1 MSVPPPANYHPTI
14 FDVALRSG
22 VSPTTVSHVLNGT
35 RFVANGSRQRVLKA
49 VEELGYQP
57 NAAARSL
64 RSRRRRIIGL
74 LVTNLQNRGFAGLL
88 EGIDQVMAQA
98 GYSIII
104 SASRGDPEAER
115 SAVRMLREQRV
126 DGLILAGSAGAAD
139 DMLFG
144 LHATGLPMV
153 CINRTPTPLPL
164 DQVTVDYAEAARVL
178 ADHLL
183 ALGHHRFALLG
194 GGPSPDCHPFV
205 DGWYRA
211 LAEHGVPAE
220 CTASYGG
227 VSREEI
233 GYHLAREALRQPLPP
248 SALVTGNS
256 PLAGGALLA
265 CQELG
270 LAIPAQVSLA
280 TLGDGV
286 WMQVAAP
293 PLTAVQD
300 AAPEF
305 GTAAA
310 HLLLDRMA
318 GTRTGPARVITM
330 PAMLVV
336 RRSTGYAPPRL
347 LTSSVERS
355 AAV

>member
-1 MSVPPPANYHPTI
+1 VNIPPPANHHPTI

-35 RFVANGSRQRVLKA
+35 RFVANGSRQRVLMA

-74 LVTNLQNRGFAGLL
+74 LVTNLQNRGFAALL

-98 GYSIII
+98 GYSIIV
-104 SASRGDPEAER
+104 SASRGDPDVER
-115 SAVRMLREQRV
+115 AAVRMLREQRV

-139 DMLFG
+139 DMLLG

-153 CINRTPTPLPL
+153 CINRTPTALPL
-164 DQVTVDYAEAARVL
+164 DQVTVDYAGAARVL
-178 ADHLL
+178 ASHLL
-183 ALGHHRFALLG
+183 ALGHRQFALLG
-194 GGPSPDCHPFV
+194 GGRSPDCHPLL
-205 DGWYRA
+205 DGWYAA
-211 LAEHGVPAE
+211 LADQHVPAA
-220 CTASYGG
+220 CTTSYVG

-233 GYHLAREALRQPLPP
+233 GYQLAHEALRQPVRPT
-248 SALVTGNS
+248 AIVTGNS

-270 LAIPAQVSLA
+270 LAIPEQVSLA

-305 GTAAA
+305 GTTAA
-310 HLLLDRMA
+310 HFLLDRLA
-318 GTRTGPARVITM
+318 GTLTGPPRLMTV
-330 PAMLVV
+330 PATLVV

-347 LTSSVERS
+347 LASSVERS